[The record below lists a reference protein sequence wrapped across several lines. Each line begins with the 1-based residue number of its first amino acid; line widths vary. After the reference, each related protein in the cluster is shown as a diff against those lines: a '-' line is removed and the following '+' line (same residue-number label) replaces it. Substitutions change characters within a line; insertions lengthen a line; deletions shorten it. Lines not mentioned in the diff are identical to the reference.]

1 MMRMAGSAE
10 IKSCDVN
17 SAAAVFERSG
27 GDGAVMA
34 LRHARES
41 AEALNAQVEEGLKA
55 CRQKNLRLWAH
66 PSAMPG
72 ATQSVLCRY
81 GPLI

>member
-1 MMRMAGSAE
+1 
-10 IKSCDVN
+10 
-17 SAAAVFERSG
+17 
-27 GDGAVMA
+27 MA

-41 AEALNAQVEEGLKA
+41 VEALNARVEEGLRA

-72 ATQSVLCRY
+72 AMQSVLCRN
-81 GPLI
+81 GPLIGDAEAGHADGTDKAL

>member
-1 MMRMAGSAE
+1 
-10 IKSCDVN
+10 
-17 SAAAVFERSG
+17 
-27 GDGAVMA
+27 MA
-34 LRHARES
+34 LRHAREL
-41 AEALNAQVEEGLKA
+41 AEALNAQVEEGLRT

-72 ATQSVLCRY
+72 ATQSVLCRN